1 MAVYFLFYNIQFF
14 IMEMLLKYSTLII
27 YKYSNLRSVS
37 ARSTVEMYIISWY
50 NQTAMI
56 WLHVPI
62 YPFAL

>member
-56 WLHVPI
+56 
-62 YPFAL
+62 